1 MTKRII
7 LEPSEVWDYCVQHAE
22 SLAGS
27 SKLIADNIISGA
39 QVYLSLFGDIPT
51 IFACVDSEEV
61 DEEPVRD
68 EEDCK
73 ETVKMFYDRY
83 LDDYIDEAIVDSVSE
98 ADRYDKEM
106 LIDEREFEISGIMA
120 DMVEALV
127 PNIYDVERDT
137 DEMYEELADLICE
150 YLYRNRGISVYRP
163 MYLECDDGS
172 EEFCEHP
179 YEEMEYDED

>member
-27 SKLIADNIISGA
+27 SKLIADNIMSGA

-61 DEEPVRD
+61 DEEPIRD

-73 ETVKMFYDRY
+73 ETVEMFYDRY
-83 LDDYIDEAIVDSVSE
+83 LDDFIDEAIVDSVSGTTRDDE
-98 ADRYDKEM
+98 EM
-106 LIDEREFEISGIMA
+106 LIDEREIEISDTIA

-127 PNIYDVERDT
+127 PNIYDMED
-137 DEMYEELADLICE
+137 DMGEICEELADLICE
-150 YLYRNRGISVYRP
+150 FLYRNHGISVYRP
-163 MYLECDDGS
+163 MYLECEDGG
-172 EEFCEHP
+172 EEFCKHP
-179 YEEMEYDED
+179 YEEMEFDED

>member
-7 LEPSEVWDYCVQHAE
+7 LEPGEVWDYCVQHAE

-73 ETVKMFYDRY
+73 ETVEMFYDRY
-83 LDDYIDEAIVDSVSE
+83 LDDFIDETILDNATKS
-98 ADRYDKEM
+98 DRFDEEM
-106 LIDEREFEISGIMA
+106 LIDEREFEISGIIA

-127 PNIYDVERDT
+127 PNIYDVECDT

-150 YLYRNRGISVYRP
+150 YLYRNRGVSVYRP

-179 YEEMEYDED
+179 YEEMDYDED

>member
-73 ETVKMFYDRY
+73 ETVEMFYDRY
-83 LDDYIDEAIVDSVSE
+83 LDDFIDEAIVDSVSGTNRDDE
-98 ADRYDKEM
+98 EM
-106 LIDEREFEISGIMA
+106 LIDEREYEISGIIA

-127 PNIYDVERDT
+127 PNIYDIEDDV
-137 DEMYEELADLICE
+137 DEVCDELADLICE
-150 YLYRNRGISVYRP
+150 YLYRNRSISVYRP
-163 MYLECDDGS
+163 MYLEDEDGH

-179 YEEMEYDED
+179 YPEMDYDED